1 MEKVVIKVLKY
12 NICTVSDVVQMCF
25 SDPTCPSAVSLLL
38 PVKVVVVAGVC
49 VILLESRQS
58 SREAKIEMTI
68 TINLE
73 LDKLV
78 EVKGDGATIDCHKS
92 CVSSYVSVTRQ
103 SSRSKKKDPPLPPI
117 LIQC

>member
-1 MEKVVIKVLKY
+1 M
-12 NICTVSDVVQMCF
+12 
-25 SDPTCPSAVSLLL
+25 
-38 PVKVVVVAGVC
+38 AGVC

-58 SREAKIEMTI
+58 SREAKIETI
-68 TINLE
+68 TINLK

-78 EVKGDGATIDCHKS
+78 EVEGDGATIDCHKS

-103 SSRSKKKDPPLPPI
+103 SSRSKKKDPPPPPI

>member
-1 MEKVVIKVLKY
+1 M
-12 NICTVSDVVQMCF
+12 
-25 SDPTCPSAVSLLL
+25 
-38 PVKVVVVAGVC
+38 VAGVC

-78 EVKGDGATIDCHKS
+78 EVEGDGATIDCHKS

-103 SSRSKKKDPPLPPI
+103 SSRSKKKDPPPPPI